1 MTLAINQMP
10 AEKLSGFLD
19 DHFIRLLNQ
28 AHNNLYEKG
37 VLEALRVRN
46 DWIACWYFV
55 KIIY

>member
-1 MTLAINQMP
+1 MP